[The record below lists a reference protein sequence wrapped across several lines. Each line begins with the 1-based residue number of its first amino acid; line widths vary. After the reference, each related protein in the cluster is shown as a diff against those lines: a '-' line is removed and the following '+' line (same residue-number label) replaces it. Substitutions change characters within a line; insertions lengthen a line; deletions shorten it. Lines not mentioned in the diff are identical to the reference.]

1 MIYRAGFDVGG
12 TNARVH
18 LFDESLN
25 AIGGRRKRIR
35 DATGPGEVA
44 QTLATLLADACEEFD
59 VNIEDVG
66 SIGLGIAG
74 QLSADGRTV
83 LNAPNLGWRD
93 VDFVESLE
101 EALEDHVEKLPSI
114 KVINDLNAQVWGE
127 HIEGAVEGV
136 EDVLAV
142 YVGTGVGGAILA
154 GGSLV
159 RGADNNAGE
168 IGHSKVVVGGRP
180 CGCGENGCV
189 EAYAGG
195 IHLERRVAEVANNN
209 DDEALDGLR
218 TDEENHLGVADEL
231 ALEHPEILEIWEEAT
246 DYLAIVIANA
256 CTLLNPRALL
266 IGGGVAENCTL
277 FRSMLLQKTIPLILR
292 VARENIEVH
301 QPSLGDFAG
310 MLGAADL
317 AKTP

>member
-18 LFDESLN
+18 LFDESLT
-25 AIGGRRKRIR
+25 AIGGKRERIR
-35 DATGPGEVA
+35 DATGPKEVA
-44 QTLATLLADACEEFD
+44 KTLATLLADACEEFD
-59 VNIEDVG
+59 VDIADVG

-101 EALEDHVEKLPSI
+101 EALGDHVEKTPSI
-114 KVINDLNAQVWGE
+114 RVINDLNAQVWGE

-195 IHLERRVAEVANNN
+195 IHLERRVAEVAHNN
-209 DDEALDGLR
+209 DDEALNGLR

-292 VARENIEVH
+292 VARENIEIH

-317 AKTP
+317 AKNS